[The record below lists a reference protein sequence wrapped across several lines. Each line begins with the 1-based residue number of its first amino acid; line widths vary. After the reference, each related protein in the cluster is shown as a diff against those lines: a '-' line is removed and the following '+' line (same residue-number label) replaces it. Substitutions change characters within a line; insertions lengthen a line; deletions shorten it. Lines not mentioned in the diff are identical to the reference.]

1 MRGFRVV
8 GVSLIVAVVLGGS
21 SAALAQPTTDVTRK
35 AARRLGDEGLA
46 LFDMKNFAA
55 ALEKLNQ
62 ADSLVSVPT
71 LDLFAARC
79 LVQLGRLVEA
89 ADRYLDVTRAKL
101 DAAAPEAFVEAQI
114 EATKERVALMPRL
127 AALEIVIEGS
137 GSDATVLLDGKVI
150 PADQL
155 KGKVPVDPGD
165 HRVEAK
171 RGSSNT
177 TEEVSLKEGESR
189 RVVLELAASATTPR
203 AQPTDIPAVDRGK
216 TQRTIGWIG
225 IIVGGAGAL
234 VWGATGA
241 AALAAE
247 GGLSDDGCVDDRCPA
262 GVDTGTYSRLRVASA
277 IGFWPGVVGLG
288 AGTLLLL
295 TAPTPSPAAPPARAG
310 ARRRFADVEPWI
322 GPGSAGLRGTF

>member
-1 MRGFRVV
+1 M

-21 SAALAQPTTDVTRK
+21 SPALAQPTNDVTRK

-46 LFDMKNFAA
+46 LFDSKNYAA

-101 DAAAPEAFVEAQI
+101 DAGAPETFVEAQI
-114 EATKERVALMPRL
+114 EATKERVALMPRI
-127 AALEIVIEGS
+127 AALEIVLEG
-137 GSDATVLLDGKVI
+137 GSSDTAVLLDGKEI
-150 PADQL
+150 PADRL

-171 RGSSNT
+171 RGSTNT
-177 TEEVSLKEGESR
+177 SEEVSLKEGESR
-189 RVVLELAASATTPR
+189 RIVLKLAAIATTPR
-203 AQPTDIPAVDRGK
+203 AQPIDVPAADRGK

-234 VWGATGA
+234 VWGVTGA

-247 GGLSDDGCVDDRCPA
+247 GSLSDDGCVDERCPA

-277 IGFWPGVVGLG
+277 IGFWPGVVGLS

-295 TAPTPSPAAPPARAG
+295 TAPSSSPAPPARAG
-310 ARRRFADVEPWI
+310 AKRSFADVQPWI